1 MQNPLISVVIVN
13 WNRRDLL
20 RACLDS
26 LAAQTFTDFEIIV
39 VDNGSDDGSA
49 AMVKEMERPIRLIE
63 KDRKSVV

>member
-1 MQNPLISVVIVN
+1 MVKPTRDFVVIVN

-39 VDNGSDDGSA
+39 VDNGSTDGSA
-49 AMVKEMERPIRLIE
+49 AMVRELSAAHSP
-63 KDRKSVV
+63 D